1 MRALVESFGLS
12 EHVHALG
19 YRTDVPAILAA
30 LDVSVNSPRAG
41 EGLSG
46 AVRESLAVGRPVV
59 ATDVGGNR
67 ELVRDGETGLLVP
80 PEDPARWRPRSS
92 GFWAI
97 RSSPRRL
104 ASTGARFV
112 RENLTIDRMVEEHV
126 TLYHEILAQR
136 DDRHAAR

>member
-1 MRALVESFGLS
+1 MAEGHMAQTK
-12 EHVHALG
+12 EE
-19 YRTDVPAILAA
+19 ILAA

-80 PEDPARWRPRSS
+80 ADDHAALADAIWRLLEDRE
-92 GFWAI
+92 
-97 RSSPRRL
+97 L
-104 ASTGARFV
+104 ASTLAAAGARYV
-112 RENLTIDRMVEEHV
+112 RESLTVDRMVDGTEA
-126 TLYHEILAQR
+126 LYRRILAER
-136 DDRHAAR
+136 PRGSRA